1 MEVCT
6 IKSITRDESIPTHTP
21 TGTKYK
27 EWARATPRTP
37 VYVHVYTHRS
47 GKWSVNHNT
56 YILVYIEQGSGK
68 QGKCRTVFFIL
79 RLGVDT
85 GGEICKTIYN

>member
-1 MEVCT
+1 MHEE
-6 IKSITRDESIPTHTP
+6 I
-21 TGTKYK
+21 
-27 EWARATPRTP
+27 
-37 VYVHVYTHRS
+37 HRS

-68 QGKCRTVFFIL
+68 QGKWRIVFLFL